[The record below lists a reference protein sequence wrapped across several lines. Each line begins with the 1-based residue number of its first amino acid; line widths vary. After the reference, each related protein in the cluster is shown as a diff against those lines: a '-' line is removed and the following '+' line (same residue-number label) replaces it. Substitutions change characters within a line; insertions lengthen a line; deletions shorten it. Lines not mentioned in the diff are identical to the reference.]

1 MPGLTR
7 RRALHQGGGAVG
19 VLLAGC
25 TRYAPVREFTNNSPI
40 REFEDT
46 AGTARLAL
54 VGANMQPQGMTFY
67 LRSTL
72 TSVPLCRYTTTS
84 CAKTRRR
91 ERLVRAEYDLGTDEV
106 SPLADVAVDLR
117 EGYVDIVTIRVNDEP
132 FEQWSDQLPESQR
145 LTGAEAGADRL
156 SDDLRSSFSLVPDA
170 TRTVRITNRIHRW
183 EFLTG

>member
-7 RRALHQGGGAVG
+7 RRALHQSGGAVG

-25 TRYAPVREFTNNSPI
+25 TRYVPVRGFTTNSPI

-54 VGANMQPQGMTFY
+54 VGANMQPQGATFF

-72 TSVPLCRYTTTS
+72 TRVPLCRYATTP

-91 ERLVRAEYDLGTDEV
+91 ERLVRTEYDLGTDEV
-106 SPLADVAVDLR
+106 RPLADVPVDLR
-117 EGYVDIVTIRVNDEP
+117 EGYVEIVTIGVNDEP
-132 FEQWSDQLPESQR
+132 FEQWPDQLPESNR
-145 LTGAEAGADRL
+145 LAGGEAGADRL
-156 SDDLRSSFSLVPDA
+156 TDGFSVEFSLVPDA

-183 EFLTG
+183 EFHTG